1 LEFLSEWPPN
11 YSKKNRVDSGDII
24 GIIAL
29 NYRQSFKLSEIKRVI
44 LSKQSSTKMDKVW
57 RAFYTKPRHEIK
69 TLNRI
74 IESGLEGYCPL
85 VKSKVKWSDRWKK
98 VTKPAM
104 AGYVFAKVN
113 EEERV
118 QLLNDESIFRTVM
131 WNKKLVAISDE
142 EIELMQL
149 VLDDA
154 EMVHVDSL
162 TEGDLVTVQRG
173 TMSGH
178 NGVVVQISN
187 KTVRLKI
194 DSFHCDMTVTVPLNK
209 LDKVRQELS
218 KNEKN

>member
-1 LEFLSEWPPN
+1 
-11 YSKKNRVDSGDII
+11 
-24 GIIAL
+24 
-29 NYRQSFKLSEIKRVI
+29 
-44 LSKQSSTKMDKVW
+44 MDKVW

-69 TLNRI
+69 ILNRI

-104 AGYVFAKVN
+104 PGYVFAKVS

-118 QLLNDESIFRTVM
+118 HLLNDESIFRTVM
-131 WNKKLVAISDE
+131 WNKKLVTISDE

-149 VLDDA
+149 VLEDA
-154 EMVHVDSL
+154 EVVHVESL
-162 TEGDLVTVQRG
+162 SEGDLVTVQRG

-178 NGVVVQISN
+178 NGIVVQISN

-194 DSFHCDMTVTVPLNK
+194 DSFNCDMIVTVPLK
-209 LDKVRQELS
+209 RLEKVKKELS
-218 KNEKN
+218 KTIKK